1 MATQRLKSLYNDLQ
15 RSFNARPSD
24 LKRCGILL
32 TQLKLGLIETG
43 LLLPQGDLNLED
55 LIIARKHTPHTS
67 ITRLMPYSGDILEIG
82 AFWSI
87 RTQDV
92 PSFDRYFS
100 QLQTFYTDYSS
111 VLPPSKREYP
121 IRGLNLIRLLTQ
133 NRIADFHT
141 TLESLPLPA
150 DAIADN
156 PFLAHPVNL
165 ERWLMEGSYS
175 KVWNAR
181 AEAPAEE
188 YKFFVDSLMG
198 TIRNEIASCEEAA
211 YESLPLKDAATLLFF
226 TNQSELLTFV
236 QQASPYLRGWLVDL
250 TAGTITFARKGE
262 EQIEIPKQKLI
273 AASLAYARE
282 LEQIV

>member
-1 MATQRLKSLYNDLQ
+1 MAAHQLKSLYEDLQ
-15 RSFNARPSD
+15 RSFNGGPSD
-24 LKRCGILL
+24 LKRCGTLL
-32 TQLKLGLIETG
+32 AQLKMGLIETG
-43 LLLPQGDLNLED
+43 LLPPRGEHNLDDLVV
-55 LIIARKHTPHTS
+55 AR
-67 ITRLMPYSGDILEIG
+67 DILEIG

-100 QLQTFYTDYSS
+100 QLQNFYTDYSS
-111 VLPPSKREYP
+111 ILPPSKREYP

-156 PFLAHPVNL
+156 PYLAHPVNL

-181 AEAPAEE
+181 EEAPAEE

-226 TNQSELLTFV
+226 PKQSELLNFA
-236 QQASPYLRGWLVDL
+236 QQRGWQVNP
-250 TAGTITFARKGE
+250 TAGTVTFVKKGE
-262 EQIEIPKQKLI
+262 EKIEIPKEKLI
-273 AASLAYARE
+273 AANLAYARE

>member
-1 MATQRLKSLYNDLQ
+1 MATTELATLYNQLKTTFTSQ
-15 RSFNARPSD
+15 PAD
-24 LKRCGILL
+24 LKACGELL
-32 TQLKLGLIETG
+32 AKLKVGLIQHG
-43 LLLPQGDLNLED
+43 LLVPQGDVD
-55 LIIARKHTPHTS
+55 LSDLAVARE
-67 ITRLMPYSGDILEIG
+67 ILEIG

-87 RTQDV
+87 RTRDI

-100 QLQTFYTDYSS
+100 QLQTYYNDYSS
-111 VLPPSKREYP
+111 ALPPSPREYP

-150 DAIADN
+150 DSLASN
-156 PFLAHPVNL
+156 PYISHPINL

-181 AEAPAEE
+181 EEAPAEE

-211 YESLPLKDAATLLFF
+211 YNSLPIKDAATLLFF
-226 TNQSELLTFV
+226 RS
-236 QQASPYLRGWLVDL
+236 QQEVLKYAQERGWQVDL
-250 TAGTITFARKGE
+250 TGATITFAKKGE
-262 EQIEIPKQKLI
+262 EKSEIPKDKLI
-273 AASLAYARE
+273 TVNLQYARE
-282 LEQIV
+282 LEMIV

>member
-1 MATQRLKSLYNDLQ
+1 VL
-15 RSFNARPSD
+15 AR
-24 LKRCGILL
+24 
-32 TQLKLGLIETG
+32 EV
-43 LLLPQGDLNLED
+43 
-55 LIIARKHTPHTS
+55 
-67 ITRLMPYSGDILEIG
+67 LEIG

-87 RTQDV
+87 RSKDI

-100 QLQTFYTDYSS
+100 QLQTFYNDYSAQ
-111 VLPPSKREYP
+111 LPPSQREYP

-150 DAIADN
+150 DSLTANVYI
-156 PFLAHPVNL
+156 AHPVNL

-181 AEAPAEE
+181 EEAPTEE

-226 TNQSELLTFV
+226 KNQSDLLSYA
-236 QQASPYLRGWLVDL
+236 QQRGWQVNLS
-250 TAGTITFARKGE
+250 AGTITFTKKGE
-262 EQIEIPKQKLI
+262 EKMEIPKERLI
-273 AASLAYARE
+273 AANLSYARE

>member
-1 MATQRLKSLYNDLQ
+1 MSSNLISLYEDLQ
-15 RSFNARPSD
+15 RSFNLIPSD
-24 LKRCGILL
+24 LKRCGALL
-32 TQLKLGLIETG
+32 SQLKIGLIEAG
-43 LLLPQGDLNLED
+43 LLIPQGEPVQRDLV
-55 LIIARKHTPHTS
+55 IARQTYRFCFS
-67 ITRLMPYSGDILEIG
+67 MRRADSNVGDILEIG
-82 AFWSI
+82 AIWSI
-87 RTQDV
+87 RSRDE

-100 QLQTFYTDYSS
+100 QLQTFYNDYSS
-111 VLPPSKREYP
+111 YLPSSKREFP

-150 DAIADN
+150 DAIGDN
-156 PFLAHPVNL
+156 PYISHPVNL

-188 YKFFVDSLMG
+188 YKYFVDSLIG
-198 TIRNEIASCEEAA
+198 TIRNEIASCEESA
-211 YESLPLKDAATLLFF
+211 YNSLPLKDAALLLFF
-226 TNQSELLTFV
+226 SSQSELLAFA
-236 QQASPYLRGWLVDL
+236 QQRGWEIDL
-250 TAGTITFARKGE
+250 TGATITFARKGE
-262 EQIEIPKQKLI
+262 EQLEIPRQKLI

>member
-1 MATQRLKSLYNDLQ
+1 MASQLKTLYEELG
-15 RSFNARPSD
+15 RSFFSKPSD
-24 LKRCGILL
+24 LKKCAILL
-32 TQLKLGLIETG
+32 SKLKIGLIEAG
-43 LLLPQGDLNLED
+43 LLLPQGDVNLGD
-55 LIIARKHTPHTS
+55 LVIAR
-67 ITRLMPYSGDILEIG
+67 DILEIG
-82 AFWSI
+82 AFCSI
-87 RTQDV
+87 RSRDV

-100 QLQTFYTDYSS
+100 QLQTFYTDYSES
-111 VLPPSKREYP
+111 LPPSKREYA
-121 IRGLNLIRLLTQ
+121 IQGLNLIRLLTQ

-141 TLESLPLPA
+141 TLETLDA
-150 DAIADN
+150 DVIAEN
-156 PFLAHPVNL
+156 PFIKHPVNL

-181 AEAPAEE
+181 EEAPAEE

-226 TNQSELLTFV
+226 TNQSDLLKFA
-236 QQASPYLRGWLVDL
+236 QQRGWQIDL
-250 TAGTITFARKGE
+250 TGAKVLFKRKGE
-262 EQIEIPKQKLI
+262 EKMEIPKQRLI

>member
-1 MATQRLKSLYNDLQ
+1 MANLKALYDDLQ
-15 RSFNARPSD
+15 RSFNAND
-24 LKRCGILL
+24 LKKCGTLL
-32 TQLKLGLIETG
+32 SQLKIGLIEAG
-43 LLLPQGDLNLED
+43 LLIPQGDPSLDD
-55 LIIARKHTPHTS
+55 LIIAR
-67 ITRLMPYSGDILEIG
+67 DILEIG
-82 AFWSI
+82 AIWSI
-87 RTQDV
+87 RTRDV

-111 VLPPSKREYP
+111 LLPPSKREYP
-121 IRGLNLIRLLTQ
+121 IRGLNLVRLLTQ

-156 PFLAHPVNL
+156 PYISHPVNL

-181 AEAPAEE
+181 EEAPVEE

-211 YESLPLKDAATLLFF
+211 YESLPLKDATTLLFF
-226 TNQSELLTFV
+226 NNQSEMLTFAK
-236 QQASPYLRGWLVDL
+236 QRGWQVDL
-250 TAGTITFARKGE
+250 STSTVIFAKKGE
-262 EQIEIPKQKLI
+262 ENMEVPKEKLI

>member
-1 MATQRLKSLYNDLQ
+1 MSQLKSLYEELGRTFYSKQCDL
-15 RSFNARPSD
+15 NKCLALLPK
-24 LKRCGILL
+24 LKM
-32 TQLKLGLIETG
+32 GLIEAG
-43 LLLPQGDLNLED
+43 LLLPQGNVNLGDLVV
-55 LIIARKHTPHTS
+55 AR
-67 ITRLMPYSGDILEIG
+67 DILEIG
-82 AFWSI
+82 AFVSI
-87 RTQDV
+87 RSRDV
-92 PSFDRYFS
+92 PSFDRYFA
-100 QLQTFYTDYSS
+100 QLQTFYVDYSES
-111 VLPPSKREYP
+111 LPASKREYA

-141 TLESLPLPA
+141 TLESLDA
-150 DAIADN
+150 DVIAEN
-156 PFLAHPVNL
+156 PFIRHPVNL

-181 AEAPAEE
+181 EEAPAEE

-226 TNQSELLTFV
+226 PNQSELLKFA
-236 QQASPYLRGWLVDL
+236 QQRGWEVGL
-250 TAGTITFARKGE
+250 TGGTINFKRKSE
-262 EQIEIPKQKLI
+262 EKVEIPKQRLI

>member
-1 MATQRLKSLYNDLQ
+1 MSSNLISLYEDLQ
-15 RSFNARPSD
+15 RSFNLIPSD
-24 LKRCGILL
+24 LKRCGALL
-32 TQLKLGLIETG
+32 SQLKIELIEAG
-43 LLLPQGDLNLED
+43 LLIPQGEPVQRDLV
-55 LIIARKHTPHTS
+55 IAR
-67 ITRLMPYSGDILEIG
+67 DILEIG
-82 AFWSI
+82 AIWSI
-87 RTQDV
+87 RSRDE

-100 QLQTFYTDYSS
+100 QLQTFYNDYSS
-111 VLPPSKREYP
+111 YLPSSKREFP

-150 DAIADN
+150 DAIGDN
-156 PFLAHPVNL
+156 PYISHPVNL

-188 YKFFVDSLMG
+188 YKYFVDSLIG
-198 TIRNEIASCEEAA
+198 TIRNEIASCEESA
-211 YESLPLKDAATLLFF
+211 YNSLPLKDAALLLFF
-226 TNQSELLTFV
+226 SSQSELLAFA
-236 QQASPYLRGWLVDL
+236 QQRGWEIDL
-250 TAGTITFARKGE
+250 TGATITFARKGE
-262 EQIEIPKQKLI
+262 EQLEIPRQKLI

>member
-1 MATQRLKSLYNDLQ
+1 MSDLGKLYRDLQ
-15 RSFNARPSD
+15 QSFSARPCD
-24 LKRCGILL
+24 LKKCGALL
-32 TQLKLGLIETG
+32 AQLKIGLITAG
-43 LLLPQGDLNLED
+43 LLVPHGEVNPKDLE
-55 LIIARKHTPHTS
+55 IAR
-67 ITRLMPYSGDILEIG
+67 DILEIG

-87 RTQDV
+87 RSKDI

-100 QLQTFYTDYSS
+100 QLQTFYNDYGSI
-111 VLPPSKREYP
+111 LSKSPREFP

-150 DAIADN
+150 DSLTSN
-156 PFLAHPVNL
+156 PFISHPINL

-181 AEAPAEE
+181 EEAPAEE

-198 TIRNEIASCEEAA
+198 TIRNEIASCEETA

-226 TNQSELLTFV
+226 ASQSELLAFAK
-236 QQASPYLRGWLVDL
+236 QRGWQVNLS
-250 TAGTITFARKGE
+250 AGTITFSRKGE
-262 EQIEIPKQKLI
+262 EKMEIPKEKLI
-273 AASLAYARE
+273 AANLQYARE